1 MPMGAGIL
9 RWVLACRTIERKKR
23 KLSYFIGKCRLPLRF
38 LSSNILILMLMYKT
52 IEDLTIVDETILEDI
67 IPDKT
72 ILGKTY

>member
-1 MPMGAGIL
+1 MD
-9 RWVLACRTIERKKR
+9 E
-23 KLSYFIGKCRLPLRF
+23 CRLPLRF